1 MKVNLNWIGGRFRR
15 VKVGETEVPPSS
27 PSVPH
32 ISMGFN
38 KSLPDADHKSQRVK
52 RRCPAIWDL
61 DECFWIRLWK
71 PPFESLAK

>member
-38 KSLPDADHKSQRVK
+38 KSLPDADTKAR
-52 RRCPAIWDL
+52 
-61 DECFWIRLWK
+61 E
-71 PPFESLAK
+71 